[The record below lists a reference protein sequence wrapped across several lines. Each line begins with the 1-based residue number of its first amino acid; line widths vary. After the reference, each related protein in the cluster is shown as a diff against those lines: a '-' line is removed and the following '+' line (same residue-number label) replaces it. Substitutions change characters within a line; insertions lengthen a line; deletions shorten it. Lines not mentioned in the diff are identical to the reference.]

1 MLPIC
6 SRKTPRREIPAGALL
21 ILCVPI
27 DRKGAADLAAG
38 VVAADLGH
46 LRIGAG
52 FRGQA
57 VTGLIPQ
64 EALLFIGVADVHA
77 LAAACLPVGFQHRVA
92 VGVPQLFGRQGA
104 GQIPGP
110 IQPHIAGLG
119 LDLEHGHT
127 GRVDVAAFQRHR
139 TGHIAAGIH
148 RLFIQVN
155 AGEST
160 LRQILADEV
169 QCQLQAVGNILDGL
183 DVGRGQIEVDDVQ
196 HRHSFVTHPQQ
207 YADVIAVNELLEV
220 AVHVEL
226 FGLVRGGGHLFG
238 QWDQFKQGADLFR
251 QHQRHIA
258 GSLPAGAHDHADVL
272 GIGRGSLDLQLVVR
286 TVGQLTGCLDA
297 HRDDIIFFCIHG
309 LCLRC
314 RFRLCCG
321 GTGRNGQ
328 RAEQEHGC
336 QQKGNASFQFHRV
349 LNLLFCSRAP
359 GTVPVGKRP
368 LRPVLYPDFTAKPAV
383 GQ

>member
-1 MLPIC
+1 MKLKRGI
-6 SRKTPRREIPAGALL
+6 ALL
-21 ILCVPI
+21 
-27 DRKGAADLAAG
+27 LAAVFLFGTLAVPASAAAAQPELAAQAQTVDAEENDIISVRIKASGELTYGADHKLEIQTTPADAQYIG
-38 VVAADLGH
+38 VVMGTS
-46 LRIGAG
+46 
-52 FRGQA
+52 GQA
-57 VTGLIPQ
+57 TGYVTLVLSEKIRT
-64 EALLFIGVADVHA
+64 LL
-77 LAAACLPVGFQHRVA
+77 
-92 VGVPQLFGRQGA
+92 
-104 GQIPGP
+104 
-110 IQPHIAGLG
+110 
-119 LDLEHGHT
+119 
-127 GRVDVAAFQRHR
+127 
-139 TGHIAAGIH
+139 
-148 RLFIQVN
+148 
-155 AGEST
+155 
-160 LRQILADEV
+160 
-169 QCQLQAVGNILDGL
+169 
-183 DVGRGQIEVDDVQ
+183 
-196 HRHSFVTHPQQ
+196 
-207 YADVIAVNELLEV
+207 
-220 AVHVEL
+220 
-226 FGLVRGGGHLFG
+226 
-238 QWDQFKQGADLFR
+238 KQGADLFR

-314 RFRLCCG
+314 QFRLCCG

-359 GTVPVGKRP
+359 GTLPVGKRP

>member
-1 MLPIC
+1 MIV
-6 SRKTPRREIPAGALL
+6 
-21 ILCVPI
+21 CVII
-27 DRKGAADLAAG
+27 DRKWAADLAAG

-92 VGVPQLFGRQGA
+92 IGVPQLFGRQGA

-110 IQPHIAGLG
+110 VQPHIAGLG

-183 DVGRGQIEVDDVQ
+183 DVG
-196 HRHSFVTHPQQ
+196 
-207 YADVIAVNELLEV
+207 
-220 AVHVEL
+220 
-226 FGLVRGGGHLFG
+226 
-238 QWDQFKQGADLFR
+238 
-251 QHQRHIA
+251 
-258 GSLPAGAHDHADVL
+258 
-272 GIGRGSLDLQLVVR
+272 
-286 TVGQLTGCLDA
+286 
-297 HRDDIIFFCIHG
+297 
-309 LCLRC
+309 
-314 RFRLCCG
+314 
-321 GTGRNGQ
+321 
-328 RAEQEHGC
+328 
-336 QQKGNASFQFHRV
+336 
-349 LNLLFCSRAP
+349 
-359 GTVPVGKRP
+359 
-368 LRPVLYPDFTAKPAV
+368 
-383 GQ
+383 